1 MAIYRG
7 TGGSVD
13 GITDADILLV
23 AVSQGGTGAS
33 TASGARTNLGLGTA
47 ATTNATAYA
56 TAAQGTLA
64 DSAVQPGD
72 LATVATT
79 GDYDD
84 LTNKPTL
91 TTSLEELTDVSIT
104 SLTTND
110 VLQYNG
116 TAWVNAVVSG
126 GGGGSGSVTSV
137 AMTVPTGLSVSG
149 TPITSSGTLAVT
161 YASGYSIPTTTSQTN
176 WDTAYGWGNHASAG
190 YLTSETYTGTV
201 TSVAMTVP
209 TGLSVSGT
217 PITSSGTLAISLASG
232 YSIPTTANQTNWNTA
247 YGWGNHASAGYA
259 TNLDGLSDVTLTS
272 PTSGQVLKYNGT
284 AWINDTDS
292 TGGGGGATYLPIL
305 NNAGSTIQISI
316 AGGYISVTNRAGS
329 TVSVPVY

>member
-91 TTSLEELTDVSIT
+91 TTSLEALTDVSIT
-104 SLTTND
+104 SVATND

-116 TAWVNAVVSG
+116 TAWVNAVVS

-161 YASGYSIPTTTSQTN
+161 YASGYSIPTTTKQTN
-176 WDTAYGWGNHASAG
+176 WD
-190 YLTSETYTGTV
+190 
-201 TSVAMTVP
+201 
-209 TGLSVSGT
+209 
-217 PITSSGTLAISLASG
+217 
-232 YSIPTTANQTNWNTA
+232 TA